1 VIKRQVRVNR
11 QDQKPRATIHSVSSL
26 TSEIKTLLE
35 DRYPFVWIQGEI
47 SNLSRPASGHLYFT
61 LKDARAQISAVAFKN
76 LAQHLKFN
84 LESGLQING
93 LARLSVYEPRGTYQL
108 IFEHMEP
115 KGAGA
120 LQLAFEQLKKRLS
133 QEGLFEDRYK
143 KQIPHLPR
151 RISVITSPSGAVIH
165 DIIHV
170 IARRFPNVVLEVV
183 PVKVQG
189 ESAAEEIVSALN
201 LVNLRN
207 NSDLIIIARGG
218 GSLEDLAPFNSEDL
232 ARAVFASN
240 IPVVSAV
247 GHETDFTI
255 CDFVADMRAPTPSA
269 AAERAVPVKGDLER
283 QIIRLKR
290 QLVNAMN
297 LQLSRKKQD
306 LDGLNKKI
314 IDPRRKITDLILLT
328 EDLTQRMIRSISHTI
343 TEHRATL
350 GWQKEKLHLV
360 SPEKQLRHHSR
371 NLDLCRD
378 SLVASIKRLIHLKS
392 MAWQS
397 CHGQLQALNPYSIL
411 GRGYSI
417 TRSLPGSVIV
427 RDAAEV
433 SPDQEVEVILS
444 KGRLICNVK
453 GTVSNGQKK

>member
-1 VIKRQVRVNR
+1 MIKRQVRVSW
-11 QDQKPRATIHSVSSL
+11 QDQNPRATIYSVSSL

-76 LAQHLKFN
+76 LAQHLKFK

-108 IFEHMEP
+108 IFEHIEP

-120 LQLAFEQLKKRLS
+120 LQLAFEQLKNRLS
-133 QEGLFEDRYK
+133 QEGLFEDRHK
-143 KQIPHLPR
+143 KQIPYLPR

-170 IARRFPNVVLEVV
+170 LARRFPNVVLEVV

-189 ESAAEEIVSALN
+189 ESAAEEIVSALH

-207 NSDLIIIARGG
+207 NADLIIIARGG

-232 ARAVFASN
+232 ARTVFASQ
-240 IPVVSAV
+240 IPVISAV

-269 AAERAVPVKGDLER
+269 AAERAVPVKEDLDR

-297 LQLSRKKQD
+297 LQLSRKKQT

-350 GWQKEKLHLV
+350 GWQTEKLHLV

-378 SLVASIKRLIHLKS
+378 SLVASIKRLIRLKT

-397 CHGQLQALNPYSIL
+397 CHGQLQALSPYAIL

-417 TRSLPGSVIV
+417 TRSLPHSVIV
-427 RDAAEV
+427 RDASQV
-433 SPDQEVEVILS
+433 SPGQDIEVILS
-444 KGRLICNVK
+444 KGRLTCNVK
-453 GTVSNGQKK
+453 GTASNGQKK